1 MTKFD
6 RRKTML
12 KLLKTLNWKEWL
24 LLGCC
29 AGLIVLQVWL
39 DLKMPD
45 FMQEITTLLKTE
57 NIAMKEIWKYAGYM
71 IACALGALGATVI
84 VGFLA
89 ARVAASVSFK
99 LRKKVYEKV
108 ESFSM
113 EEIKKFSTA
122 SLLTRTTNDVTQVQ
136 TVITMGF
143 QLLVRAPITAIW
155 AICKIANS
163 NWRWTAAT
171 GVAVG
176 IMVCVIMIIVI
187 FAVPR
192 FKRIQTLTDNLNRAT
207 RENLEGVRVVRAYN
221 AEDYQ
226 EAKFESVNDAV
237 TKNHLTIG
245 RTMAIMGPGMSLI
258 SNGLQLAIYWI
269 GAFLIN
275 RSANSIENVAIF
287 SEMMVYMT
295 YAMRI
300 VMSFMLL
307 IMFFMMLPRAAVSA
321 RRINEVLDTQ
331 PNIFDGKG
339 VPETELKGV
348 VEFKNVSFKYPDAQ
362 EYVVKNV
369 SFKAEQGQTVAFIGS
384 TGSGKS
390 TLINLIPRF
399 YDATEGEILV
409 DGVNVKEYAQHDL
422 HNKIGYVPQKAVLFA
437 GDIASNIAFGDNGRG
452 VATQEDIENA
462 AKIAQAKNIIERK
475 EDKYASRVAQGG
487 TNLSGGQK
495 QRLAI
500 ARAIARKP
508 EIFIF
513 DDSFS
518 ALDYKT
524 DKALRKELKKK
535 TADATKFIV
544 AQRIGTIIDADKIVV
559 LEQGDVVGIGTHQE
573 LLKSCQV
580 YQEIAYSQLSKEE
593 LGDE

>member
-1 MTKFD
+1 
-6 RRKTML
+6 ML
-12 KLLKTLNWKEWL
+12 KLLKTLKWQEWL
-24 LLGCC
+24 LLFVC
-29 AGLIVLQVWL
+29 AGLIVIQVWL
-39 DLKMPD
+39 DMTMPEY
-45 FMQEITTLLKTE
+45 MQEITTLLKTE
-57 NIAMKEIWKYAGYM
+57 SIEMKEIWKYAGYM
-71 IACALGALGATVI
+71 IACALGALGASI
-84 VGFLA
+84 LVGFLA
-89 ARVAASVSFK
+89 SRVAASVSFK
-99 LRKKVYEKV
+99 LRKRVYEKV

-113 EEIKKFSTA
+113 EEIRKFSTA

-136 TVITMGF
+136 MVITMGF
-143 QLLVRAPITAIW
+143 QMLVRAPVTAIW
-155 AICKIANS
+155 AICKIAS
-163 NWRWTAAT
+163 GNWRWTLST
-171 GVAVG
+171 GIAIG
-176 IMVCVIMIIVI
+176 IMVGIIMIIVT

-192 FKRIQTLTDNLNRAT
+192 FKKIQTLTDNLNRAT
-207 RENLEGVRVVRAYN
+207 KENLEGVRVVRAYN

-226 EAKFESVNDAV
+226 EAKFESVNNAV

-245 RTMAIMGPGMSLI
+245 RTMAIMSPGMSLI

-275 RSANSIENVAIF
+275 RSLNPMENVAIF

-295 YAMRI
+295 YAMRV
-300 VMSFMLL
+300 VMSFMIL
-307 IMFFMMLPRAAVSA
+307 IMFFMLLPRAAVSA
-321 RRINEVLDTQ
+321 RRINEVLDTK
-331 PNIFDGKG
+331 PKILDGEG
-339 VPETELKGV
+339 VQESDIKGV
-348 VEFKNVSFKYPDAQ
+348 VEFKDVSFKYPDAQ

-369 SFKAEQGQTVAFIGS
+369 SFKAEKGQTIAFIGS

-399 YDATEGEILV
+399 YDATEGEVLI
-409 DGVNVKEYAQHDL
+409 DGINVKDYTQQQL
-422 HNKIGYVPQKAVLFA
+422 HNKIGYVPQRAVLFG
-437 GDIASNIAFGDNGRG
+437 GDIASNIGFGDNGKEA
-452 VATQEDIENA
+452 ATQEDIEYA
-462 AKIAQAKNIIERK
+462 AKIAQAKRFIEQRD
-475 EDKYASRVAQGG
+475 EKYAYQVAQGG

-495 QRLAI
+495 QRVAI

-524 DKALRKELKKK
+524 DKTLRKELKKK

-544 AQRIGTIIDADKIVV
+544 AQRIGTIIDADKIIV

-573 LLKSCQV
+573 LLRDCKV

-593 LGDE
+593 LENE

>member
-1 MTKFD
+1 
-6 RRKTML
+6 ML
-12 KLLKTLNWKEWL
+12 KLLKTLSWKEWL

-39 DLKMPD
+39 DMTMPE

-57 NIAMKEIWKYAGYM
+57 SIAMKEIWKYAGYM
-71 IACALGALGATVI
+71 IACALGALVSAII

-89 ARVAASVSFK
+89 SRVAASVSFK
-99 LRKKVYEKV
+99 LRKRVYEKV
-108 ESFSM
+108 EEFSM

-136 TVITMGF
+136 MVITMGF
-143 QLLVRAPITAIW
+143 QMLVRAPVTAIW

-163 NWRWTAAT
+163 NWRWTVSTGAAI
-171 GVAVG
+171 GILVA
-176 IMVCVIMIIVI
+176 VIMIIVI

-192 FKRIQTLTDNLNRAT
+192 FKKIQTLTDNLNRAT

-245 RTMAIMGPGMSLI
+245 KTMAIMSPGMSLI

-275 RSANSIENVAIF
+275 RSANPVANVAVF

-295 YAMRI
+295 YAMRV
-300 VMSFMLL
+300 VMSFMML
-307 IMFFMMLPRAAVSA
+307 IMFFMLLPRAAVSA
-321 RRINEVLDTQ
+321 KRINEVLDTS
-331 PNIFDGKG
+331 PKVLDGQG
-339 VPETELKGV
+339 VAESDIKGV
-348 VEFKNVSFKYPDAQ
+348 VEFRNVSFKYPDAQ
-362 EYVVKNV
+362 EYVVRNV
-369 SFKAEQGQTVAFIGS
+369 SFKAEQGQTIAFIGS

-390 TLINLIPRF
+390 TIINLIPRF
-399 YDATEGEILV
+399 YDATEGEVLI
-409 DGVNVKEYAQHDL
+409 DGVNIKDYTQQQL
-422 HNKIGYVPQKAVLFA
+422 HNKIGYVPQRAVLFA
-437 GDIASNIAFGDNGRG
+437 GDIASNIAFGDNGKQP
-452 VATQEDIENA
+452 ATQEDIEYA
-462 AKIAQAKNIIERK
+462 AKIAQAKNFIERK
-475 EDKYASRVAQGG
+475 DEKYASHVAQGG

-495 QRLAI
+495 QRVAI

-524 DKALRKELKKK
+524 DKVLRKELRKK

-544 AQRIGTIIDADKIVV
+544 AQRIGTIIDADKIIV

-573 LLKSCQV
+573 LLKDCKV

-593 LGDE
+593 LENE